1 MSWVTSCFWLMSTDG
16 MYIATNSSLGNWSF
30 WFKIIQ
36 HLEWYFY
43 SKMALVIY
51 LFADLRADI
60 SRARVAKAKGFKNG
74 CSVERGLSAGCEPM
88 RIRSVFSP
96 EIFDQSDFS
105 YLSDVAAGRAPST
118 VSIHLSS
125 GDYFSLLYSGLLKSQ
140 KSRICSWSK

>member
-1 MSWVTSCFWLMSTDG
+1 
-16 MYIATNSSLGNWSF
+16 
-30 WFKIIQ
+30 
-36 HLEWYFY
+36 
-43 SKMALVIY
+43 MALVIY

-140 KSRICSWSK
+140 KSRICS